1 MNTPHPYEEK
11 RFDNGLILREFKH
24 NANVEDLIWHQDKKD
39 RKVFVVESNGWKLQ
53 LSNGLPFPLI
63 EGKEYFIPKKSWH
76 RVIKGNGNLKIEI
89 HERDDKVKITESQLR
104 QQVKFLL
111 KEEVYG
117 TIATVYHGSKQPPE
131 EFLKLFETGD
141 GSSYASTGWLPGK
154 GVGSAYGHG
163 MYSVWM
169 KTDHKTFRGDYGEW
183 IYKLKVNL
191 YGFIIFDETICQKV
205 YGESITPL
213 EQMKLIGKEQELR
226 KASEKEL
233 EILSTPP
240 IKGARSAG
248 IAQGSS
254 NFLKSRVNGIV
265 FFGDNDG
272 PVVLVYDPDIAT
284 PIAWTKLEITTKSL
298 GHWTL
303 WNASE
308 IKQSLNRA
316 SHAGTHADTKRLQS
330 QHLDVR
336 KFINRESSFKK
347 LYDTLS
353 TQNKDIF
360 ALESQNSE
368 ILTQLSKDKDV
379 QIRRHVA
386 KNKYLPIELLIQ
398 FSKENDEGIRAAVAQ
413 NQSTPNEVF
422 LQFVNDKKASVRE
435 ILASSHKISVEAL
448 LKLAKDKNTFVR
460 SEVAKNS
467 KVTPQILAKLARDES
482 KVVRHNVAFNPQ
494 VQPETLAQLSGDK
507 EVSVRVAVAT
517 IRKTPTE
524 VLTQLAGDE
533 NDRVRSKVA
542 NNPSTPTEALV
553 QLFRDKDVSVRTGV
567 VNNPNTSAEL
577 LVQLAED
584 NEPWIRYYASN
595 HKNATIEVLEK
606 LSNDRNNM
614 IQKSAADKLQ
624 ALKQL
629 NELKRIIKY
638 CI

>member
-1 MNTPHPYEEK
+1 
-11 RFDNGLILREFKH
+11 
-24 NANVEDLIWHQDKKD
+24 
-39 RKVFVVESNGWKLQ
+39 
-53 LSNGLPFPLI
+53 
-63 EGKEYFIPKKSWH
+63 
-76 RVIKGNGNLKIEI
+76 
-89 HERDDKVKITESQLR
+89 VKITESQLR
-104 QQVKFLL
+104 QKVKLLL

-154 GVGSAYGHG
+154 GVGSTYGHG

-205 YGESITPL
+205 YGKSITPL

-226 KASEKEL
+226 KASKKEL

-284 PIAWTKLEITTKSL
+284 PIAWTKLDKKTKSL

-353 TQNKDIF
+353 TQNKNIF
-360 ALESQNSE
+360 AIESQNSE
-368 ILTQLSKDKDV
+368 ILTQLSKDKNV

-386 KNKYLPIELLIQ
+386 NNKYLPIELLIQ

-413 NQSTPNEVF
+413 NQNTPNEVF
-422 LQFVNDKKASVRE
+422 LQFVNDKKAS
-435 ILASSHKISVEAL
+435 
-448 LKLAKDKNTFVR
+448 VR

-482 KVVRHNVAFNPQ
+482 KNVR
-494 VQPETLAQLSGDK
+494 L
-507 EVSVRVAVAT
+507 AVAT

-533 NDRVRSKVA
+533 NDRVRTGVA
-542 NNPSTPTEALV
+542 NNPSAPTEALV
-553 QLFRDKDVSVRTGV
+553 QLVRDKDVSVRTGV
-567 VNNPNTSAEL
+567 ANNPNTSAEL

-606 LSNDRNNM
+606 LSNDRNNK
-614 IQKSAADKLQ
+614 IQKSATDKLQ